1 MKTALTLIAAIWI
14 TTGLYAQDK
23 VNVNELKPSEDYDNI
38 HVQKINNA
46 EDATSFVIWVKK
58 NVRLHKHEAHTEN
71 LYVIEGEGKM
81 TVGDTTFMI
90 KAGDYFQIPINTPH
104 AVVVLSK
111 KPLKVISVQAPE
123 FKGKDRIFIDQ

>member
-1 MKTALTLIAAIWI
+1 MKTVLTLLTAVWI
-14 TTGLYAQDK
+14 STGLYAQNK
-23 VNVNELKPSEDYDNI
+23 VNVNDLKPAEDYDNI
-38 HVQKINNA
+38 QVQKINNA
-46 EDATSFVIWVKK
+46 DDATSFIIWVKK

-71 LYVIEGEGKM
+71 LYVLEGEGKM

-90 KAGDYFQIPINTPH
+90 KPGDYFQIPKNTPH

-123 FKGKDRIFIDQ
+123 FKGKDRIFIED